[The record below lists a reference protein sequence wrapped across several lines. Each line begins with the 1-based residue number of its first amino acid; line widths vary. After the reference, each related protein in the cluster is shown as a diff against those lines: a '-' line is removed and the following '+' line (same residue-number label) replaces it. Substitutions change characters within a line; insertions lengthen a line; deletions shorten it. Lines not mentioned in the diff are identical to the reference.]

1 MKQLGLVTTHK
12 IKQAHAHNECQNF
25 IIYGPLG
32 YGKTS
37 YAVQVL
43 MEVYNT
49 SDVNILKNY
58 YAHTPVEM
66 LKMLQGFD
74 KQMPAIVWDD
84 AGVWLYYMDYA
95 NPLVKHF
102 GRNLQMVRTKV
113 ASILFTTPNPTLI
126 LGKLRNFPQ
135 TLTLKVR
142 KTSGNPYNQND
153 RRVTA
158 YQSWLLPDL
167 QKLRVKKLYVDD
179 FDVMLPY
186 DVYDY
191 LTEKRMKYVRILEKQ
206 IEDSLSDKMKTDFGV
221 V

>member
-1 MKQLGLVTTHK
+1 MGLVTTHK